1 MRISKGEELMN
12 LEEIIENWVR
22 KLSYEELE
30 FLKENYSIEEIEA
43 ELFEYFMG
51 RR

>member
-1 MRISKGEELMN
+1 MDKGGKLMN

-30 FLKENYSIEEIEA
+30 FLKENYSFEEIER
-43 ELFEYFMG
+43 ELFDYFG
-51 RR
+51 GEW